1 MTRGSEKYIH
11 LPRATLTPASMTS
24 KSFPLH
30 CVLVTLVVLSDSHSA
45 CAPFSGRMGGRRR
58 ARVGSR
64 KERVKVRE
72 EKKTSGG
79 KGGRKRKDER
89 SVEGQLPPSYMA
101 SAPDCSQWML
111 LKIQKDG
118 IRVNLCVNMA
128 GPWNPDIWSNTS
140 LVVAVKVFL
149 DEIYI

>member
-1 MTRGSEKYIH
+1 MCPLLRQNGWEKEGTSWKQKGKGKSE
-11 LPRATLTPASMTS
+11 
-24 KSFPLH
+24 
-30 CVLVTLVVLSDSHSA
+30 
-45 CAPFSGRMGGRRR
+45 G
-58 ARVGSR
+58 
-64 KERVKVRE
+64 RE
-72 EKKTSGG
+72 ENFRG

-118 IRVNLCVNMA
+118 IRVNLRVNMA